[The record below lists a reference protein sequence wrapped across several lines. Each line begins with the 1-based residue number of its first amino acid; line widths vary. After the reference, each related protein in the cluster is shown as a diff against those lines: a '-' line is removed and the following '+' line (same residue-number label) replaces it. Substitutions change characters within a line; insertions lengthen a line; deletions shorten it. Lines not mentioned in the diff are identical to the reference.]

1 MGWGIHKPSIE
12 DAADILTKKIEP
24 DIAINRLAAEIFD
37 AHTEDG
43 WFDLS
48 QFSNFQEEH
57 NLMLFEVENL

>member
-1 MGWGIHKPSIE
+1 MRRIFLQKR
-12 DAADILTKKIEP
+12 IEP

-48 QFSNFQEEH
+48 QFSKFQEEH